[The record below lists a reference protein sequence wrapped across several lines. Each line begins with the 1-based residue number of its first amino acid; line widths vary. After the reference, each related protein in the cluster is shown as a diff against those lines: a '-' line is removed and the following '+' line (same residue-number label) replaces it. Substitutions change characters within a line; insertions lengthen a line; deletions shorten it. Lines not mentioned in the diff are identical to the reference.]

1 MYDLL
6 SLWEYD
12 VSNDII
18 IGDIVKLQEQ
28 ISKGWDIN
36 TPIAKYALQG
46 IEKFPVMLSIQYNNF
61 NSLEFLVKQGAKLD
75 IGNSHAFLY
84 SLRYSDQFL
93 QYVIEKGAKV
103 KVYERAFNAYDIVAI
118 KNKMDLIPTI
128 KKAKLPLHPYA
139 VNACFNA
146 IYNSEYHT
154 LDAFIRYGFDLNNNQ
169 KSKFNLHGNTALGHA
184 AMYCDY
190 NMLKHLIQN
199 GADPSIANQLGK
211 TPYILAKEAGKTDNI
226 RYLKQFISNDCF
238 NEILKYLPTDILEFV
253 QQTNLRLNLKNS
265 NDIKFIDFLS
275 ASELYVMHI
284 NKQKHIMLTE
294 KFDLYPDIALLWN
307 PQKNSLAY
315 FEEEHRWYGNFNITF
330 NEFLLDPLKYINNI
344 FTNKNMNQR

>member
-18 IGDIVKLQEQ
+18 IGDIEKLQEQ

-61 NSLEFLVKQGAKLD
+61 NSLEFLVKHGAKLD

-154 LDAFIRYGFDLNNNQ
+154 LDAFIRYGFDLNNNK

-238 NEILKYLPTDILEFV
+238 NEILK
-253 QQTNLRLNLKNS
+253 
-265 NDIKFIDFLS
+265 KF
-275 ASELYVMHI
+275 
-284 NKQKHIMLTE
+284 
-294 KFDLYPDIALLWN
+294 
-307 PQKNSLAY
+307 AY
-315 FEEEHRWYGNFNITF
+315 GYFRICT
-330 NEFLLDPLKYINNI
+330 
-344 FTNKNMNQR
+344 TNKLTT